1 MTHAHRAR
9 ASPAD
14 ATAAQGPSVRS
25 SGAFS
30 SSTVRR
36 GTLSTHVAA
45 VPGKSWRSSSS
56 SAPPA
61 GSAVERQKAHAAPP
75 SPVKAQVS
83 RHALHAPRAGATT
96 WRRGFHVQAGQFAAI
111 PVTRHGSMRRSGLR
125 AQRNRFHPRGTAA
138 TEAHVSFRLSV
149 CASLRWRLRRGHF
162 DVIQRP
168 RCARGRRAGDCAR
181 CPRPQAR
188 LRQAT
193 EQLGRS
199 SPQPCTH
206 QGNGEPWP
214 RGRRGERRTPPAVR
228 QLAAP
233 RWEAAGRFRT
243 WQWRRRQ
250 WLWSPVCR
258 AMPARSVSNKAV
270 RPRSAADGA
279 RQHTCAPCNPEP
291 GVRVLSPCAST
302 PRRSPSVCL
311 CALGRVCV

>member
-1 MTHAHRAR
+1 MRLRRRVRPFARPGPFHPAPSAVAPFPPMSLLCPGKAGGAPLPAHHRPAAR
-9 ASPAD
+9 WNAKRRTRRPRPQSRRKFPAMPFTRP
-14 ATAAQGPSVRS
+14 AL
-25 SGAFS
+25 
-30 SSTVRR
+30 VRR
-36 GTLSTHVAA
+36 LGGGASMC
-45 VPGKSWRSSSS
+45 
-56 SAPPA
+56 
-61 GSAVERQKAHAAPP
+61 RQASLPP
-75 SPVKAQVS
+75 S
-83 RHALHAPRAGATT
+83 
-96 WRRGFHVQAGQFAAI
+96 